1 MDPDRAA
8 DAPGRGRRGPPFLLP
23 RRKGKALIGKRFL
36 CGNAQI
42 HRSAG
47 ETVTPRMGPARVFR
61 YQDDVINTSLSC
73 RSGTPGAMGRFAA
86 LAALALIGGCESA
99 VHDAAP
105 IVVAPPPETPVVA
118 GTLPDVAVTPE
129 PTTRESAE
137 LTGRAWYVTT
147 VKDPTTRSYTAAIER
162 RSLDQLSFDTPYDG
176 DQRASMT
183 LVLHDGQPVDLV
195 ISIERG
201 RFVCAGKDRD
211 TACALRVSIDDAAPR
226 PVRFAVPR
234 HFPPTELHLAG
245 GPDARR
251 LLAVL
256 TRAKRLRI
264 QPIFQQERS
273 PEIEFALTGLS
284 PAIARI
290 SKHSVAELPGS
301 PTSASGGG

>member
-1 MDPDRAA
+1 
-8 DAPGRGRRGPPFLLP
+8 
-23 RRKGKALIGKRFL
+23 
-36 CGNAQI
+36 
-42 HRSAG
+42 
-47 ETVTPRMGPARVFR
+47 MGPVGALRYHRCVMTTTPARR
-61 YQDDVINTSLSC
+61 ARI
-73 RSGTPGAMGRFAA
+73 PGVPARFAA
-86 LAALALIGGCESA
+86 LAALLIVGGCESA
-99 VHDAAP
+99 VHEPAPVIAAP
-105 IVVAPPPETPVVA
+105 PAEAPAVA

-162 RSLDQLSFDTPYDG
+162 RSLDPLSFDTPYDG
-176 DQRASMT
+176 DQRASIT
-183 LVLHDGQPVDLV
+183 LVLHDGEPADLV

-201 RFVCAGKDRD
+201 RFVCAGQGRD

-226 PVRFAVPR
+226 PVRFSVPR

-264 QPIFQQERS
+264 QPIFQQDRS

-284 PAIARI
+284 PAIARL
-290 SKHSVAELPGS
+290 SKHSVAAMPS
-301 PTSASGGG
+301 TPNSAAGG

>member
-1 MDPDRAA
+1 M
-8 DAPGRGRRGPPFLLP
+8 
-23 RRKGKALIGKRFL
+23 
-36 CGNAQI
+36 
-42 HRSAG
+42 
-47 ETVTPRMGPARVFR
+47 TTTPARQAR
-61 YQDDVINTSLSC
+61 I
-73 RSGTPGAMGRFAA
+73 GAAPVRFAV
-86 LAALALIGGCESA
+86 LAALLIAGGCETA
-99 VHDAAP
+99 AHDPAPLVAAP
-105 IVVAPPPETPVVA
+105 AEETPTVA

-176 DQRASMT
+176 DQRASIT
-183 LVLHDGQPVDLV
+183 LVLHDGQPADLV

-201 RFVCAGKDRD
+201 RFVCAGQGKD

-256 TRAKRLRI
+256 MRAKRMRI
-264 QPIFQQERS
+264 QPIFQQDRS

-290 SKHSVAELPGS
+290 SKHSVAEMPGT
-301 PTSASGGG
+301 PASAAGG

>member
-1 MDPDRAA
+1 M
-8 DAPGRGRRGPPFLLP
+8 
-23 RRKGKALIGKRFL
+23 
-36 CGNAQI
+36 CGTAQN
-42 HRSAG
+42 RSPAY
-47 ETVTPRMGPARVFR
+47 ETVIPRMGPVRVLRYHGCVMTTTPALQAR
-61 YQDDVINTSLSC
+61 NWAAPT
-73 RSGTPGAMGRFAA
+73 RFAA
-86 LAALALIGGCESA
+86 LAAHLVVGGCDTA
-99 VHDAAP
+99 VHEPAPVVAAP
-105 IVVAPPPETPVVA
+105 PVETPAVA

-176 DQRASMT
+176 DQRASIT
-183 LVLHDGQPVDLV
+183 LVLHDGEPADLV

-201 RFVCAGKDRD
+201 RFVCAGQGRD
-211 TACALRVSIDDAAPR
+211 PACALRVSIDDAAAR
-226 PVRFAVPR
+226 PVRFSVPR
-234 HFPPTELHLAG
+234 HFPPTVLHLAG

-256 TRAKRLRI
+256 TRAKRMHI
-264 QPIFQQERS
+264 QPIFQQDRS

-290 SKHSVAELPGS
+290 SRHSVAATPGTQ
-301 PTSASGGG
+301 TSAAGG